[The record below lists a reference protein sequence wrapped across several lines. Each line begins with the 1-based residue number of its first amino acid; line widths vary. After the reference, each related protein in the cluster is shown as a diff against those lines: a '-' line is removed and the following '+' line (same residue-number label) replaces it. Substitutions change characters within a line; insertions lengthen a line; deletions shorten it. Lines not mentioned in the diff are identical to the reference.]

1 MSDQQPQP
9 QPQNLPPQP
18 QWGPPQ
24 QPGQY
29 PPPPQGPD
37 QQPGYGQAPHPQPGY
52 GQPGYGQPAFGQP
65 APGQAP
71 YPQPGYGQAPYPQ
84 APCGFGYGHPY
95 GAVVPQSM
103 PGAVRAAQV
112 VIFSMG
118 GLSVLG
124 SVIMGAV
131 SGAEAAGAAIGANLC
146 GWVLV
151 VFAFL
156 FDSGRGGVRI
166 TSIVFA
172 SVQILFGL
180 GSIGAHRPAGVL
192 PGLAAVAVVVL
203 LSQGS
208 AGQWFGRPRLPKPG
222 QGFAA

>member
-1 MSDQQPQP
+1 MSDQQPHP

-37 QQPGYGQAPHPQPGY
+37 QQPGHGQAPHPR
-52 GQPGYGQPAFGQP
+52 PGYGQPA
-65 APGQAP
+65 
-71 YPQPGYGQAPYPQ
+71 YGQAPYPQ
-84 APCGFGYGHPY
+84 APYNQAPYPQAPYGFGYGHPY

-118 GLSVLG
+118 GLSALG

-131 SGAEAAGAAIGANLC
+131 SGAEAAGYAIGANLC

-156 FDSGRGGVRI
+156 FDSGRRGVRV

-172 SVQILFGL
+172 SIQILFGL

-192 PGLAAVAVVVL
+192 PGLAAAAVVVL

-208 AGQWFGRPRLPKPG
+208 AGQWFGRPRIPRPG
-222 QGFAA
+222 QGYAA